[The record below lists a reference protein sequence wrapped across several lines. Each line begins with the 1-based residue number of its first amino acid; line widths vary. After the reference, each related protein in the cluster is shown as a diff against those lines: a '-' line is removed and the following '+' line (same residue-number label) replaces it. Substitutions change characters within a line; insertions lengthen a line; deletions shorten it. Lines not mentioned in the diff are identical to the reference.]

1 MKPADIDTF
10 RKALLGWFAV
20 HHRRMPIRETRDPW
34 AVWVSEIILQQTTVS
49 SGLPYWERFMLRFPT
64 VEALAD
70 APLQDVLHAWAGL
83 GYYSRAR
90 NLHKAAAMVA
100 ANGGG
105 IPDTMDGLLA
115 LPGIGRYTAGAILS
129 FAFGKDAAV
138 VDANIARVLA
148 RLESVEGDPK
158 SSKVQRLLHTTAERL
173 LPHGEARD
181 WNLALMDL
189 GAGICTP
196 VQPSCSECPV
206 SAFCVAFHQD
216 RQAELGISPP
226 RPPMTEQTDVA
237 IVLTDDTGRIALVR
251 RPNEGVWGGLWEVP
265 RVTMNEDETPEQ
277 AAVRAGIER
286 LEVQIAPGPV
296 VATIR
301 HTVMRRRI
309 TLRSFEAQLTGEGFE
324 ETEDRRWVT
333 PESAR
338 GYPLS
343 SPQRRL
349 METLRTSDLQV

>member
-70 APLQDVLHAWAGL
+70 APLEDVLHAWAGL

-105 IPDTMDGLLA
+105 IPDTMEGLLA

-129 FAFGKDAAV
+129 FAFGKDATV

-148 RLESVEGDPK
+148 RLEGVEGDPK
-158 SSKVQRLLHTTAERL
+158 ASTVQRVLRNTAERL
-173 LPHGEARD
+173 LPREESRD

-189 GAGICTP
+189 GAGICSP
-196 VQPSCSECPV
+196 AQPSCPTCPL
-206 SAFCVAFHQD
+206 SAFCRAFRSN
-216 RQAELGISPP
+216 RQAELGVSPP

-237 IVLTDDTGRIALVR
+237 IVLTDDAGRIALVR
-251 RPNEGVWGGLWEVP
+251 RPYEGVWGGLWELP
-265 RVTMNEDETPEQ
+265 RVTMIEGEPVET
-277 AAVRAGIER
+277 AATRAGAER
-286 LEVQIAPGPV
+286 LGVQVVPGSA
-296 VATIR
+296 VATVR